1 MSKMGNPDVIRDSWL
16 VERYQSGHKN
26 ALTLLVKRWHI
37 KFCKQAYWYTKDFDI
52 AKDIAQESW
61 NVIINKLDTLKEPDK
76 FGIWGLSIV
85 NRKSIDWI
93 RKTKRTKEKLE
104 YYKIGLDSGFEH
116 EVATTNDY
124 TSVVLRALHDLP
136 DKQQIVLKL
145 FYLESYSINEI
156 SKLLK
161 VSKGT
166 VKSRLFYAREK
177 LKLIIKHKDHG

>member
-1 MSKMGNPDVIRDSWL
+1 MNKPDEIQDGWL

-37 KFCKQAYWYTKDFDI
+37 KLCKQAYWYTNDFDT

-61 NVIINKLDTLKEPDK
+61 NVILNTLDTLKDYDK
-76 FGIWGLSIV
+76 FGGWALSIV
-85 NRKSIDWI
+85 SRKSVDWI
-93 RKTKRTKEKLE
+93 RKQKRLKNNLE
-104 YYKIGLDSGFEH
+104 QYEYELQSGGFYNEEVNKNDKNGIVLNVLH
-116 EVATTNDY
+116 E
-124 TSVVLRALHDLP
+124 LP
-136 DKQQIVLKL
+136 YNQQIVLRL
-145 FYLESYSINEI
+145 FYLESYSIIEI

-177 LKLIIKHKDHG
+177 VKTIIKHIDYE

>member
-1 MSKMGNPDVIRDSWL
+1 MDKPDELQDGWL

-37 KFCKQAYWYTKDFDI
+37 KLCKQAYWYTNDFDT

-61 NVIINKLDTLKEPDK
+61 SVILTKLDTLKDSNK
-76 FGIWGLSIV
+76 FGGWALSIV
-85 NRKSIDWI
+85 SRRSIDWV
-93 RKTKRTKEKLE
+93 RKQKRLKSNLKH
-104 YYKIGLDSGFEH
+104 YKYELQSDGIYSE
-116 EVATTNDY
+116 EVNKKDKNGI
-124 TSVVLRALHDLP
+124 VLSALHELP
-136 DKQQIVLKL
+136 NNQQIVLRL
-145 FYLESYSINEI
+145 FYLESHSIIQI

-177 LKLIIKHKDHG
+177 LKIIIKHIDHE